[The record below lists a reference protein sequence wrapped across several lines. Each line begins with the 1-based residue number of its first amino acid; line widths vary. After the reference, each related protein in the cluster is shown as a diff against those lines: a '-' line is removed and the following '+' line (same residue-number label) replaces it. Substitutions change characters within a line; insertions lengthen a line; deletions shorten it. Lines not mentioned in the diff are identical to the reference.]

1 MLSLRQEELLKRLMQ
16 AEQELTSEEIA
27 RVIGVTSRTIR
38 TDMKALKK
46 DLRRTWCRT
55 AY

>member
-1 MLSLRQEELLKRLMQ
+1 MMQ

-38 TDMKALKK
+38 NRYKSANNIE
-46 DLRRTWCRT
+46 
-55 AY
+55 